1 MSAPEK
7 PLVYLIL
14 GTAGSGRREVIADLI
29 AGGFE
34 ATDRV
39 AVMLPAGE
47 AACAADEKLPGVTR
61 WRWDDGMIV
70 GPLPAEI
77 PNVFFVTDGA
87 GNLIDQIEV
96 FKAWL
101 EAQGGELARVFTVVN
116 CQLAERHPPLRAWF
130 DACVHFSDVVLLN
143 RREGVSNKWFSD
155 FQAHFKHQFVPC
167 LFEFVKDGH
176 VKNPALALNP
186 QARRMSHAF
195 DAEQDWIFTDAD
207 GDVIDEQDESE
218 SDEDDIEAKP
228 EEEPYFVRDA
238 TGRRVKKIPDV
249 AKFLALDAN
258 RAGSAP

>member
-87 GNLIDQIEV
+87 GNLIDQLEV

-116 CQLAERHPPLRAWF
+116 CQLAERHPPLPKIRVPTTVLQGRFDDTVSPRMVELQSIRAPPILP
-130 DACVHFSDVVLLN
+130 DASRPCALL
-143 RREGVSNKWFSD
+143 R
-155 FQAHFKHQFVPC
+155 
-167 LFEFVKDGH
+167 
-176 VKNPALALNP
+176 
-186 QARRMSHAF
+186 
-195 DAEQDWIFTDAD
+195 
-207 GDVIDEQDESE
+207 
-218 SDEDDIEAKP
+218 
-228 EEEPYFVRDA
+228 
-238 TGRRVKKIPDV
+238 
-249 AKFLALDAN
+249 
-258 RAGSAP
+258 